1 MFTDTDGYAA
11 IARATELT
19 GTAKE
24 MAIIRLY
31 AVAQL
36 FYRQPV
42 GEAAVDALHEIM
54 GDAEVTALFYLC
66 GLSIIMGMSGG
77 NGTETWAKIACIADG
92 Q

>member
-1 MFTDTDGYAA
+1 MFTELDGYAA
-11 IARATELT
+11 IERAKELA

-24 MAIIRLY
+24 TAIVRLY

-42 GEAAVDALHEIM
+42 GDAAADALHEIM
-54 GDAEVTALFYLC
+54 GDAEVNALFYLC
-66 GLSIIMGMSGG
+66 GLSLGMGMSNG
-77 NGTETWAKIACIADG
+77 NSIETWAKIACISDG